1 MIAVGERAALSFPAG
16 IGESRREGHTL
27 AIKWADQHDF
37 QALLK
42 RSEIEDKPVL
52 LDLHSPECSGCTGHD
67 RSIYSDPEIARDVME
82 YTLPVRVVTTNPDRA
97 STEIINNHIFIW
109 SPTVQLVAPDQTRY
123 HEWNGA
129 PRRTRLSVGYQSVF
143 HDTAGHLTPES
154 FRAQLLVG
162 RGKAS
167 LRKKKY
173 GEAIRLF
180 DEAIARHPHD
190 RVTVEEA
197 ERWRKVARESGT
209 IETSWDMRQQVT
221 TSPLAAAVERF
232 AQTVAALP
240 DSVLMKDWIGKPGPG
255 DWQWYSDCLREVV
268 LQGYQELCDFA
279 IVAERERAKHG
290 PEFNDTHR
298 LLGQHRFAYREFQS
312 LFVGVPDSL
321 LDKTPLRSE
330 RSIRENLAHVIM
342 AEWWAYRPQILHAL
356 DRGRAGL
363 SPEVVLYHR
372 HRCRAR
378 RAAGKPRE
386 PARAPRP
393 VRAPSPAEHPGLL
406 GYHRERTGHQVR
418 LVGTRSGRAAVPPQA
433 VHLAPAG
440 PRRLDR
446 QDPRR
451 LRPPP
456 HGQPPFRVTPV
467 QRSGHGRSGAHRCRR
482 LHVGPCGRS
491 HGHDQR
497 AC

>member
-1 MIAVGERAALSFPAG
+1 M
-16 IGESRREGHTL
+16 
-27 AIKWADQHDF
+27 AIKWANQHDF
-37 QALLK
+37 QTLLE
-42 RSEIEDKPVL
+42 RSDIEDKPVL
-52 LDLHSPECSGCTGHD
+52 LDLHSPECSGCSGHD

-82 YTLPVRVVTTNPDRA
+82 HTLPVRVVTTNPDRA

-109 SPTVQLVAPDQTRY
+109 SPTVQLLAPDQTRY

-143 HDTAGHLTPES
+143 HDTAGHLTPET
-154 FRAQLLVG
+154 FRAQMLVG

-197 ERWRKVARESGT
+197 ERWRKVARENGT
-209 IETSWDMRQQVT
+209 IETSWGFRQQVT

-240 DSVLMKDWIGKPGPG
+240 DSVLMKDWVGKPGPG

-279 IVAERERAKHG
+279 VVAERERAKQG
-290 PEFNDTHR
+290 VEFNDTHR

-356 DRGRAGL
+356 DRGRQGL
-363 SPEVVLYHR
+363 SPEVVPATDTVAEHGEPLGSHESLHELLALYERLHLRNTQDYSGITEDELGIRSAWWELGPVELRFRLKRYIWHPRDHAVSIDKILDASGHR
-372 HRCRAR
+372 HTANHRFASRLFSGLGTAEAALIGADGFMSDRVDALTATINERADEASR
-378 RAAGKPRE
+378 LLSQV
-386 PARAPRP
+386 AP
-393 VRAPSPAEHPGLL
+393 V
-406 GYHRERTGHQVR
+406 
-418 LVGTRSGRAAVPPQA
+418 
-433 VHLAPAG
+433 
-440 PRRLDR
+440 
-446 QDPRR
+446 
-451 LRPPP
+451 
-456 HGQPPFRVTPV
+456 
-467 QRSGHGRSGAHRCRR
+467 
-482 LHVGPCGRS
+482 
-491 HGHDQR
+491 
-497 AC
+497 